1 MSERE
6 QVVVRVSPDG
16 IVHAETRGIKGPA
29 CLDQIQLLEDL
40 LDATT
45 HSSSFT
51 SEYNEV
57 HLATKDEV
65 TRELGQY

>member
-1 MSERE
+1 MNERQ

-16 IVHAETRGIKGPA
+16 IVHAETRGIKGPS

-40 LDATT
+40 LEATT

-51 SEYNEV
+51 DEYDQTPLTTREEV
-57 HLATKDEV
+57 A
-65 TRELGQY
+65 RELGQY

>member
-1 MSERE
+1 MTDRE

-16 IVHAETRGIKGPA
+16 IVHAETRGIMGPA

-45 HSSSFT
+45 YSSSFT
-51 SEYNEV
+51 EDYDQVPVIAQEEV
-57 HLATKDEV
+57 N
-65 TRELGQY
+65 RELGQF